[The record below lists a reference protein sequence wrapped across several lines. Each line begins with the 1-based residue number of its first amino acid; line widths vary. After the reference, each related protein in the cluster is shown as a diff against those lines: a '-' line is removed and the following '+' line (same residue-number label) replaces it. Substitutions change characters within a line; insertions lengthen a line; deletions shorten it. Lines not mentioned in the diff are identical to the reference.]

1 MSIMAT
7 TEGQTL
13 ADAKADEIAQLSWEE
28 LDAYGE
34 RTEQI
39 TAPSGSLF
47 RVRSR
52 AYWDMEPWA
61 SGIEVSVKAYAA
73 GGMRR
78 IWGNKARRT
87 RGGPD
92 DPVPPSP
99 FA

>member
-7 TEGQTL
+7 TEGQSL

-34 RTEQI
+34 RTEQS
-39 TAPSGSLF
+39 TTPSGAVF
-47 RVRSR
+47 RVSSR

-61 SGIEVSVKAYAA
+61 SGIEISVRAYAA
-73 GGMRR
+73 GGMRQ
-78 IWGNKARRT
+78 IWGYKARRT

-92 DPVPPSP
+92 DPVPPPPS
-99 FA
+99 A